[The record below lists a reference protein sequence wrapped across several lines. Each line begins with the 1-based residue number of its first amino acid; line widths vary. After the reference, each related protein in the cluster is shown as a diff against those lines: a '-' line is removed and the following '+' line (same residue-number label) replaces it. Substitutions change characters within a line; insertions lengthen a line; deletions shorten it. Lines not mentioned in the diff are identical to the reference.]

1 MGSVQNVL
9 GRMPVNVESGSQLEI
24 GGIPA
29 TICFSS
35 EVGATVVTRHQGHG
49 LPVSS
54 PDAASALVGCLALRL
69 PVPPVCVF
77 HPSVSRHKASLQAVE
92 LQTHPGQ
99 L

>member
-1 MGSVQNVL
+1 ML

-29 TICFSS
+29 TVCFSS
-35 EVGATVVTRHQGHG
+35 EVGAVVVTRDQGHG

-54 PDAASALVGCLALRL
+54 PDATSAFVGCLALRL
-69 PVPPVCVF
+69 PVPPLWVF
-77 HPSVSRHKASLQAVE
+77 HPSVSRHKASLQAAK